1 MIFSKGLQTECEWI
15 LLTVYQGYCII
26 NMSSVER
33 NAFHQIYSVFLAFA
47 LKNRLGNFAPLS
59 AHLRCGGGD
68 SAQLELP
75 FCQFFPSSSFRPGRK
90 EHLVRPSFEVAFYNI
105 WSKLF
110 MDNCYV
116 NHLKLEFVNL
126 WSLHLWKKIYILFE
140 YPLLSINL
148 TLAWSQQNQ
157 VSKLLYFID
166 CAKALH
172 SLSLP
177 KAVGSQPSRGRTINP
192 RPS

>member
-1 MIFSKGLQTECEWI
+1 MDPSHRLSRVLHYQHVICREKCLPSDIFRISCLCTQESLRKFC
-15 LLTVYQGYCII
+15 TVI
-26 NMSSVER
+26 SS
-33 NAFHQIYSVFLAFA
+33 
-47 LKNRLGNFAPLS
+47 PP
-59 AHLRCGGGD
+59 LRCGGGD